1 MGVISIILLILFI
14 IASLLLIFLVA
25 IQSEGGTGLGGIFG
39 GGSDSTF
46 GSQTG
51 KVLNR
56 FTAILGTSF
65 LVLAILLAVINKSP
79 SGESL
84 LDSVQVEQ
92 VEQSQEWWD
101 TTSTAE

>member
-1 MGVISIILLILFI
+1 MGVIGIILLILFI
-14 IASLLLIFLVA
+14 IASLLLIFVVS

-46 GSQTG
+46 GAQTG
-51 KVLNR
+51 KVLNKV
-56 FTAILGTSF
+56 TAILGTSF

-79 SGESL
+79 STDTL

-92 VEQSQEWWD
+92 IQQSDDWWK
-101 TTSTAE
+101 TNAAE

>member
-39 GGSDSTF
+39 GGSDTTF

-51 KVLNR
+51 KVLNK
-56 FTAILGTSF
+56 FTAILGASF

-79 SGESL
+79 SSESL
-84 LDSVQVEQ
+84 LDSVQIEQ
-92 VEQSQEWWD
+92 VEQTQDWWN
-101 TTSTAE
+101 TTTTAE

>member
-14 IASLLLIFLVA
+14 IASLLLIFIVA

-46 GSQTG
+46 GSQSG
-51 KVLNR
+51 KVLNK
-56 FTAILGTSF
+56 FTSILGASF

-79 SGESL
+79 SSESL
-84 LDSVQVEQ
+84 LDSVQIEQ
-92 VEQSQEWWD
+92 VEQTEDWWN
-101 TTSTAE
+101 TTNTAE